1 MQVIRKSPSLRWA
14 CCRWLGTRCSHVK
27 SSILSTDVPA
37 DQQVEWLFL
46 DLNSYFASVEQQEN
60 PRFRG
65 RPVAVAAVMSDT
77 SSAIAASYEAK
88 AYGVKTGT
96 NLGEAKAKCPGLIIV
111 EANHEKYVRYH
122 HRILDEVDR
131 HIPVHQVA
139 SIDEMACQLT
149 GRQRDPAHAQA
160 LAMQIKS
167 GIAER
172 VGESITCSIGL
183 GPNRFLAK
191 VATDMEK
198 PDGLI
203 TIRMCDLPDILRNL
217 KLRDLPG
224 IGSNMEMRL
233 LGAGIGSVWD
243 LYHIEPKRARAA
255 WGSVE
260 GERFWMKLHGQEI
273 PDEPVQHRSI
283 GHSHVLAPEMRP
295 PDQAGFIARRLLLKA
310 ASRLRRMEYRATR
323 MHLSLR
329 LEEGP
334 RAEVNCSVPPAND
347 SFVLLE
353 VMLGLWAR
361 LMEVAA
367 GQRIKKIGITLSGL
381 RPGTEEQQELFEQ
394 LPDDPRPDR
403 QRRDRLSSV
412 MDELNQKFGRDTI
425 SLGIAK
431 KQSQHFSGTKI
442 AFNRIPDEEEF
453 KE

>member
-1 MQVIRKSPSLRWA
+1 M
-14 CCRWLGTRCSHVK
+14 K
-27 SSILSTDVPA
+27 SSLLSTEVPA
-37 DQQVEWLFL
+37 DQQVAWLFL

-60 PRFRG
+60 PRLRG
-65 RPVAVAAVMSDT
+65 KPIAVAAVMSDT

-96 NLGEAKAKCPGLIIV
+96 NLGEARTKCPGLIIV
-111 EANHEKYVRYH
+111 EANHESYVRYH
-122 HRILDEVDR
+122 HRVLGEVDR
-131 HIPVHQVA
+131 HIPVHQIA
-139 SIDEMACQLT
+139 SIDEMACRLT

-160 LAMQIKS
+160 LAMQIKA

-172 VGESITCSIGL
+172 VGEVITCSIGL

-198 PDGLI
+198 PDGLV
-203 TIRMCDLPDILRNL
+203 TIRLCDLPDILRGL

-224 IGSNMEMRL
+224 IGANMETRL
-233 LGAGIGSVWD
+233 LAAGIFSVWE
-243 LYHIEPKRARAA
+243 LYHIEPKRVRAA

-260 GERFWMKLHGQEI
+260 GERFWLKLHGQEI

-295 PDQAGFIARRLLLKA
+295 PDQAGLIARRLLLKA

-323 MHLSLR
+323 MHLSIR
-329 LEEGP
+329 LEEGS
-334 RAEVNCSVPPAND
+334 RAEVHCSLPPVND

-353 VMLGLWAR
+353 MMLGLWNQ
-361 LMEVAA
+361 LLKTAA
-367 GQRIKKIGITLSGL
+367 GQRIKKVSVTLSGL
-381 RPGTEEQQELFEQ
+381 QPGTGQQAELFEH
-394 LPDDPRPDR
+394 LPDDHRPDR
-403 QRRDRLSSV
+403 QRRDCLSSV
-412 MDELNQKFGRDTI
+412 MDELNQKYGRDTI

-431 KQSQHFSGTKI
+431 KQAQHFSGTKI

-453 KE
+453 QE